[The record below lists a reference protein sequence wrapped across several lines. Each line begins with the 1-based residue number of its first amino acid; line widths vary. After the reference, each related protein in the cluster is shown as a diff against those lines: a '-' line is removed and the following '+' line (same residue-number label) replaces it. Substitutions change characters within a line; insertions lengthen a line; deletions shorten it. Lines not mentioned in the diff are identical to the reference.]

1 MNEMTDLTLLKQRAL
16 EALVARLN
24 QKAAALAQTER
35 LYREEAAEI
44 ANGDA
49 DAVKYFPEAR
59 TYVAKADALGR
70 EITLLNEASAAISSL
85 LADMEAL
92 KGEIEEYGKAGERD
106 GYEEAVA
113 DIDRMT
119 GGDGEY
125 RCCSNPTS
133 DRHTPDADAMK
144 RRIAERF
151 AEGQRAL
158 DALALQKR
166 TAAAFK
172 NPHYGQLAVIAA
184 EAEARATAL
193 EERVREAAD
202 ALKQI
207 GARTYT
213 KPPGGCA
220 LRGDAVQEIH
230 DIAEA
235 ALSNLTA
242 STAGGGSSCT
252 NLGYDAS
259 RGASES
265 GCQSESEP

>member
-1 MNEMTDLTLLKQRAL
+1 MTDLTLLKQRAL
-16 EALVARLN
+16 EPVAWRYRYVGEGRPVRWTLT
-24 QKAAALAQTER
+24 QRPTSSQEGAAFSLPILAEP
-35 LYREEAAEI
+35 LYSQAT
-44 ANGDA
+44 
-49 DAVKYFPEAR
+49 V
-59 TYVAKADALGR
+59 
-70 EITLLNEASAAISSL
+70 SSL